1 VDVGWK
7 LKVDNLY
14 KIFGGSELEA
24 LEASR
29 AGATRDEIHRNLGSV
44 AAVAG
49 ISFSVREGEVFVVMG
64 LSGSGKSTLVRC
76 INRLITPSD
85 GHVLM
90 DGEEISTASEQ
101 RLRELRR
108 TKIAMV
114 FQHFA
119 LFPHKTV
126 AGNVEYGL
134 KVRGVPRSERR
145 DRALKA
151 LDLVSLRKWADVPPS
166 TLSGGMQQRVGL
178 ARALA
183 VDPEVLLMDEP
194 FGALDPLVRREMQ
207 NELLELQSRFHK
219 TIVFITHDLNEALC
233 LGDRIAIMKDGR
245 FVQVATPL
253 ELVTAPVDDYVKA
266 FAKDVDLG
274 RFLTTEAVMRREP
287 LTLRDSDLLHSLSEL
302 APNVE
307 QRCIYVVDNENRPV
321 GLICGFAPHQGGTGV
336 EGTLRSLMRRDFPT
350 CVNLTPISDL
360 YHLCATGLPIAVVDD
375 EGFLQGV
382 IDPLDVFAKLG
393 GARSGDSGNDGE
405 PPMALST
412 LRHLMPTSNGRMR

>member
-14 KIFGGSELEA
+14 KIFGRSELEA
-24 LEASR
+24 LEQSR

-76 INRLITPSD
+76 INRLIRPSD

-90 DGEEISTASEQ
+90 EGEEISTASEQ

-134 KVRGVPRSERR
+134 KVRGMPRSERR

-183 VDPEVLLMDEP
+183 VDPEILLMDEP
-194 FGALDPLVRREMQ
+194 FGALDPLIRREMQ
-207 NELLELQSRFHK
+207 NELLALQRRFHK

-233 LGDRIAIMKDGR
+233 LGDRIAIMKDGK

-253 ELVTAPVDDYVKA
+253 ELVTAPADDYVKA
-266 FAKDVDLG
+266 FTKDVDLG
-274 RFLTTEAVMRREP
+274 RFLTTDAVMRREP
-287 LTLRDSDLLHSLSEL
+287 PTLRDSDLLHPLPDV

-307 QRCIYVVDNENRPV
+307 RRGIYVVDNENRPV
-321 GLICGFAPHQGGTGV
+321 GLICGFVPHQSGAGV

-350 CVNLTPISDL
+350 CLNLTPISDL
-360 YHLCATGLPIAVVDD
+360 YRLCASGLPIAVVDD
-375 EGFLQGV
+375 KGLLQGV

-393 GARSGDSGNDGE
+393 GAPSSDAGKNGE
-405 PPMALST
+405 PAMAVST
-412 LRHLMPTSNGRMR
+412 LHHWIPTSKSRMR

>member
-1 VDVGWK
+1 M
-7 LKVDNLY
+7 
-14 KIFGGSELEA
+14 E
-24 LEASR
+24 
-29 AGATRDEIHRNLGSV
+29 
-44 AAVAG
+44 
-49 ISFSVREGEVFVVMG
+49 
-64 LSGSGKSTLVRC
+64 
-76 INRLITPSD
+76 
-85 GHVLM
+85 
-90 DGEEISTASEQ
+90 GEEISTASEQ

-134 KVRGVPRSERR
+134 KVRGMPRSERR

-183 VDPEVLLMDEP
+183 VDPEILLMDEP
-194 FGALDPLVRREMQ
+194 FGALDPLIRREMQ
-207 NELLELQSRFHK
+207 NELLALQRRFHK

-233 LGDRIAIMKDGR
+233 LGDRIAIMKDGK

-253 ELVTAPVDDYVKA
+253 ELVTAPADDYVKA
-266 FAKDVDLG
+266 FTKDVDLG
-274 RFLTTEAVMRREP
+274 RFLTTDAVMRREP
-287 LTLRDSDLLHSLSEL
+287 PTLRDSDLLHPLPDV

-307 QRCIYVVDNENRPV
+307 RRGIYVVDNENRPV
-321 GLICGFAPHQGGTGV
+321 GLICGFVPHQSGAGV

-350 CVNLTPISDL
+350 CLNLTPISDL
-360 YHLCATGLPIAVVDD
+360 YRLCASGLPIAVVDD
-375 EGFLQGV
+375 KGLLQGV

-393 GARSGDSGNDGE
+393 GAPSSDAGKNGE
-405 PPMALST
+405 PAMAVST
-412 LRHLMPTSNGRMR
+412 LHHWIPTSKSRMR

>member
-1 VDVGWK
+1 MDASWK

-14 KIFGGSELEA
+14 KIFGRSELEA
-24 LEASR
+24 LEQSR
-29 AGATRDEIHRNLGSV
+29 AGATRDEIHRNLGSI

-76 INRLITPSD
+76 INRLIRPSD

-90 DGEEISTASEQ
+90 DGEELSTASEE

-134 KVRGVPRSERR
+134 KVRGIRRSERR

-183 VDPEVLLMDEP
+183 VDPEILLMDEP
-194 FGALDPLVRREMQ
+194 FGALDPLIRREMQ
-207 NELLELQSRFHK
+207 NELLELQRRFHK

-233 LGDRIAIMKDGR
+233 LGDRIAIMKDGK

-253 ELVTAPVDDYVKA
+253 ELVAAPADDYVKA
-266 FAKDVDLG
+266 FTKDVDLG
-274 RFLTTEAVMRREP
+274 RFLTTEAVMRRQP
-287 LTLRDSDLLHSLSEL
+287 PTLRDSDLLHPLPDV

-307 QRCIYVVDNENRPV
+307 RRGIYVVDNENRPV
-321 GLICGFAPHQGGTGV
+321 GLICGFVPHQSGAGV
-336 EGTLRSLMRRDFPT
+336 DGTLRSLMRRDFPT
-350 CVNLTPISDL
+350 CLNLTPISDL
-360 YHLCATGLPIAVVDD
+360 YRLCARGLPIAVVDD
-375 EGFLQGV
+375 KGFLQGV

-393 GARSGDSGNDGE
+393 GAPSGDSGNDGE

-412 LRHLMPTSNGRMR
+412 LHHLMPTSKSRMR

>member
-1 VDVGWK
+1 VDASWK

-14 KIFGGSELEA
+14 KIFGSELEA
-24 LEASR
+24 LEQSR
-29 AGATRDEIHRNLGSV
+29 AGATRDEIHRKLGSI

-49 ISFSVREGEVFVVMG
+49 VSFSVREGEVFVVMG

-76 INRLITPSD
+76 INRLIRPSD
-85 GHVLM
+85 GHVFM
-90 DGEEISTASEQ
+90 DGEELSTASEE
-101 RLRELRR
+101 RLRALRR

-134 KVRGVPRSERR
+134 KVRGMRRSERR

-183 VDPEVLLMDEP
+183 VDPEILLMDEP
-194 FGALDPLVRREMQ
+194 FGALDPLIRREMQ
-207 NELLELQSRFHK
+207 NELLALQRRFHK

-233 LGDRIAIMKDGR
+233 LGDRIAIMKDGK

-253 ELVTAPVDDYVKA
+253 ELVTAPADDYVKA
-266 FAKDVDLG
+266 FTKDVDLG
-274 RFLTTEAVMRREP
+274 RFLTAGAVMRRQP
-287 LTLRDSDLLHSLSEL
+287 ATLRDADLLHPLPDV

-307 QRCIYVVDNENRPV
+307 RRGIYVVDNENRPV
-321 GLICGFAPHQGGTGV
+321 GLICGLVPHQSGTGV
-336 EGTLRSLMRRDFPT
+336 EGTLRSLVRHDFPT
-350 CVNLTPISDL
+350 CLSLTTISEL
-360 YHLCATGLPIAVVDD
+360 YRLCATGLPIAVVDD
-375 EGFLQGV
+375 KRVLQGV
-382 IDPLDVFAKLG
+382 IDPLDVFAKLAG
-393 GARSGDSGNDGE
+393 EHSGDRENDGE
-405 PPMALST
+405 PPMELST
-412 LRHLMPTSNGRMR
+412 LRVSMSASKSRMR

>member
-14 KIFGGSELEA
+14 KIFGRSELEA
-24 LEASR
+24 LEQSR

-44 AAVAG
+44 AAGAG

-76 INRLITPSD
+76 INRLIRPSD

-90 DGEEISTASEQ
+90 EGEEISTASEQ

-134 KVRGVPRSERR
+134 KVRGMPRSERR

-183 VDPEVLLMDEP
+183 VDPEILLMDEP
-194 FGALDPLVRREMQ
+194 FGALDPLIRREMQ
-207 NELLELQSRFHK
+207 NELLALQRRFHK

-233 LGDRIAIMKDGR
+233 LGDRIAIMKDGK

-253 ELVTAPVDDYVKA
+253 ELVTAPADDYVKA
-266 FAKDVDLG
+266 FTKDVDLG
-274 RFLTTEAVMRREP
+274 RFLTTDAVMRREP
-287 LTLRDSDLLHSLSEL
+287 PTLRDSDLLHPLPDV

-307 QRCIYVVDNENRPV
+307 RRGIYVVDNENRPV
-321 GLICGFAPHQGGTGV
+321 GLICGFVPHQSGAGV

-350 CVNLTPISDL
+350 CLNLTPISDL
-360 YHLCATGLPIAVVDD
+360 YRLCASGLPIAVVDD
-375 EGFLQGV
+375 KGLLQGV

-393 GARSGDSGNDGE
+393 GAPSSDAGKNGE
-405 PPMALST
+405 PAMAVST
-412 LRHLMPTSNGRMR
+412 LHHWIPTSKSRMR